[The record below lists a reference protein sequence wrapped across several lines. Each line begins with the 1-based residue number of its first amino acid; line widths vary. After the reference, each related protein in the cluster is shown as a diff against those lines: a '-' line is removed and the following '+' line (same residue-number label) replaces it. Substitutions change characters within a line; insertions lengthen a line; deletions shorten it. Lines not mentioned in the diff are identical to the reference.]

1 MAVLNQAVIFFL
13 LMLVGIYARR
23 AKMITP
29 ENQEQISAVVVNIA
43 YPAIILSAALAPG
56 ERIGGDALLEAVLA
70 AVATIALAALARAL
84 RHDCSGR
91 RLRLRRLHS

>member
-70 AVATIALAALARAL
+70 AVATIALAALGARP
-84 RHDCSGR
+84 S
-91 RLRLRRLHS
+91 S